1 MNIYGNLKTDNNETY
16 ILSSE
21 INKIGRNPLTN
32 IIVLNHQS
40 ISKDHALIEFSPNGS
55 VSISDLNS
63 SNGTFVNGEKIPS
76 NLKYNLNQ
84 GDIIRFGKDPTIFT
98 FNNLPFSG
106 NNSNNNFY
114 NNNNS
119 NFNDCNCNQKNNNN
133 VSQRNNLQS
142 QVFYKQK
149 QLENV
154 SLSYTQ
160 LSDEYKKLNAK
171 HTALMHYASDLQ
183 KKNDILEYEIREQNY
198 KIEKLQNT
206 ELGKILIEKESIIKI
221 LQNENDFYNKELQK
235 IKNSFNSN
243 SLSNQLDM
251 IINEYL
257 MQIGKLKRENEEY
270 KSMFH
275 NSDRKWNELIKIN
288 DSLQLQINTINK
300 HWSDDSMKYN
310 ELLNENDR
318 KLNEALNQIPLCY
331 DKFNIDKEQAAIY
344 LVNQVNLYLNEKQ
357 NLLNE
362 IADLNRKIV
371 DLINENDK
379 LKNEITIIESKF
391 SNYDMKEL
399 MERNL
404 ELEDALIQLEKA
416 NDVEKKIDYEDT
428 IKRLN
433 KEINQKEQIII
444 ELKEKLVKSMHNSNL
459 FFDEKEVVNSISQA
473 LRNRDNQIEQLKN
486 ELNERKKNDNLNYT
500 DSNFKNYS
508 NTLK

>member
-1 MNIYGNLKTDNNETY
+1 MQVIYK
-16 ILSSE
+16 
-21 INKIGRNPLTN
+21 
-32 IIVLNHQS
+32 
-40 ISKDHALIEFSPNGS
+40 
-55 VSISDLNS
+55 
-63 SNGTFVNGEKIPS
+63 
-76 NLKYNLNQ
+76 
-84 GDIIRFGKDPTIFT
+84 
-98 FNNLPFSG
+98 
-106 NNSNNNFY
+106 
-114 NNNNS
+114 
-119 NFNDCNCNQKNNNN
+119 
-133 VSQRNNLQS
+133 
-142 QVFYKQK
+142 
-149 QLENV
+149 
-154 SLSYTQ
+154 
-160 LSDEYKKLNAK
+160 
-171 HTALMHYASDLQ
+171 

-206 ELGKILIEKESIIKI
+206 ELGKIITEKESIIKI

-300 HWSDDSMKYN
+300 HWSDDSMKFN

-362 IADLNRKIV
+362 NEYLNRKIV

>member
-55 VSISDLNS
+55 ISISDLNS

-98 FNNLPFSG
+98 FNKLPI
-106 NNSNNNFY
+106 NINNNNFY

-119 NFNDCNCNQKNNNN
+119 NFNTYNNSQNNNN
-133 VSQRNNLQS
+133 NNNNITQRNNLQS

-160 LSDEYKKLNAK
+160 LSEEYKKLNAK

-206 ELGKILIEKESIIKI
+206 ELGKIITEKESIIKI

-243 SLSNQLDM
+243 SLSNQLDI

-257 MQIGKLKRENEEY
+257 TQISKLKRENEEY

-362 IADLNRKIV
+362 NEDLNRKIV

-399 MERNL
+399 MERNS

-416 NDVEKKIDYEDT
+416 NDVEKKINYEDT

-486 ELNERKKNDNLNYT
+486 ELNERKKNDNLNFT
-500 DSNFKNYS
+500 NSKLF
-508 NTLK
+508 

>member
-1 MNIYGNLKTDNNETY
+1 MSIYGNLKTDKNETY
-16 ILSSE
+16 ILPNE

-32 IIVLNHQS
+32 VVVLNHQS

-55 VSISDLNS
+55 ISISDLNS

-76 NLKYNLNQ
+76 NLKYNLSQ
-84 GDIIRFGKDPTIFT
+84 GDILRFGKDPTIFT
-98 FNNLPFSG
+98 FNKSLINT
-106 NNSNNNFY
+106 NNSNNNLY
-114 NNNNS
+114 NSNSNYNNS
-119 NFNDCNCNQKNNNN
+119 NYNNTMNPT
-133 VSQRNNLQS
+133 QRNNLQS

-160 LSDEYKKLNAK
+160 LTEEYNKLNAK

-221 LQNENDFYNKELQK
+221 LQNENDFYNSELQK

-243 SLSNQLDM
+243 SLSSQLDL

-257 MQIGKLKRENEEY
+257 SQIAKLKRENEEY
-270 KSMFH
+270 KNLFH
-275 NSDRKWNELIKIN
+275 HSDRKWNELIKRN

-331 DKFNIDKEQAAIY
+331 DKFSIDKEQAAKY
-344 LVNQVNLYLNEKQ
+344 LVNQVNLYLNEKTQ
-357 NLLNE
+357 ILNE
-362 IADLNRKIV
+362 NAILNRQIV

-399 MERNL
+399 MERNS

-416 NDVEKKIDYEDT
+416 NDIEKKINFEDA

-433 KEINQKEQIII
+433 KEINQKDQIII
-444 ELKEKLVKSMHNSNL
+444 ELKEKLGKSMHNSNL
-459 FFDEKEVVNSISQA
+459 FFDEKEVVQSISQA
-473 LRNRDNQIEQLKN
+473 LRNRDNQIERLKN
-486 ELNERKKNDNLNYT
+486 ELNERKKNEQY
-500 DSNFKNYS
+500 Y
-508 NTLK
+508 NTNNISGKVN

>member
-16 ILSSE
+16 ILPSE

-40 ISKDHALIEFSPNGS
+40 ISKDHALIEFSSNGS

-98 FNNLPFSG
+98 FNKLPI
-106 NNSNNNFY
+106 NINNNNFY
-114 NNNNS
+114 NNNS
-119 NFNDCNCNQKNNNN
+119 NFNTYNNSQNNNN
-133 VSQRNNLQS
+133 NNNNINQRNNLQS

-160 LSDEYKKLNAK
+160 LSEEYKKLNAK

-206 ELGKILIEKESIIKI
+206 ELGKIITEKESIIKI

-243 SLSNQLDM
+243 SLSNQLDI

-257 MQIGKLKRENEEY
+257 TQISKLKRENEEY

-331 DKFNIDKEQAAIY
+331 NNFNIDKEQAAIY

-362 IADLNRKIV
+362 NEDLNRKIV

-399 MERNL
+399 MERNS

-416 NDVEKKIDYEDT
+416 NDVEKKINYEDT

-486 ELNERKKNDNLNYT
+486 ELNERKKNDNLNFT
-500 DSNFKNYS
+500 NSKLF
-508 NTLK
+508 

>member
-1 MNIYGNLKTDNNETY
+1 MSIYGNLKTDKNETY
-16 ILSSE
+16 ILPNE

-32 IIVLNHQS
+32 VVVLNHQS

-55 VSISDLNS
+55 ISISDLNS

-76 NLKYNLNQ
+76 NLKYNLSQ
-84 GDIIRFGKDPTIFT
+84 GDILRFGKDPTIFT
-98 FNNLPFSG
+98 FNKSSINT
-106 NNSNNNFY
+106 NNSNNNLY
-114 NNNNS
+114 NSNSNYNNS
-119 NFNDCNCNQKNNNN
+119 NYNNTMNPT
-133 VSQRNNLQS
+133 QRNNLQS

-160 LSDEYKKLNAK
+160 LTEEYNKLNAK

-221 LQNENDFYNKELQK
+221 LQNENDFYNSELQK

-243 SLSNQLDM
+243 SLSSQLDL

-257 MQIGKLKRENEEY
+257 SQIAKLKRENEEY
-270 KSMFH
+270 KNLFH
-275 NSDRKWNELIKIN
+275 HSDRKWNELIKRN

-331 DKFNIDKEQAAIY
+331 DKFSIDKEQAAKY
-344 LVNQVNLYLNEKQ
+344 LVNQVNLYLNEKTQ
-357 NLLNE
+357 ILNE
-362 IADLNRKIV
+362 NAILNRQIV

-399 MERNL
+399 MERNS

-416 NDVEKKIDYEDT
+416 NDVEKKINFEDT

-433 KEINQKEQIII
+433 KEINQKDQIII
-444 ELKEKLVKSMHNSNL
+444 ELKEKLGKSMHNSNL
-459 FFDEKEVVNSISQA
+459 FFDEKEVVQSISQA
-473 LRNRDNQIEQLKN
+473 LRNRDNQIERLKN
-486 ELNERKKNDNLNYT
+486 ELNERKKNEQY
-500 DSNFKNYS
+500 Y
-508 NTLK
+508 NTNNISGKVN

>member
-16 ILSSE
+16 ILPSE

-40 ISKDHALIEFSPNGS
+40 ISKDHALIEFSSNGS

-98 FNNLPFSG
+98 FNNLPFNS

-119 NFNDCNCNQKNNNN
+119 NFNNYNYNQKNNNN

-416 NDVEKKIDYEDT
+416 NDVEKKINYEDT

-486 ELNERKKNDNLNYT
+486 ELNERKKNDNLNFT
-500 DSNFKNYS
+500 NSKLF
-508 NTLK
+508 

>member
-16 ILSSE
+16 ILPSE

-40 ISKDHALIEFSPNGS
+40 ISKDHALIEFSSNGS

-98 FNNLPFSG
+98 FNNLPFNS

-119 NFNDCNCNQKNNNN
+119 NFNNYNYNQKNNNN

-300 HWSDDSMKYN
+300 HWSDDSMKFN

>member
-16 ILSSE
+16 ILPSE

-40 ISKDHALIEFSPNGS
+40 ISKDHALIEFSSNGS

-98 FNNLPFSG
+98 FNNLPFDI

-119 NFNDCNCNQKNNNN
+119 NFNNYNYNQKNNNN

-300 HWSDDSMKYN
+300 HWSDDSMKFN

-399 MERNL
+399 MERNS

-416 NDVEKKIDYEDT
+416 NDVEKKINYEDT

-486 ELNERKKNDNLNYT
+486 ELNERKKNDNLNFT
-500 DSNFKNYS
+500 NSKLF
-508 NTLK
+508 

>member
-16 ILSSE
+16 ILPSE

-40 ISKDHALIEFSPNGS
+40 ISKDHALIEFSSNGS

-98 FNNLPFSG
+98 FNKLPI
-106 NNSNNNFY
+106 NINNNNFY

-119 NFNDCNCNQKNNNN
+119 NFNTYNNSQNNNN
-133 VSQRNNLQS
+133 NNNITQRNNLQS

-160 LSDEYKKLNAK
+160 LSEEYKKLNAK

-206 ELGKILIEKESIIKI
+206 ELGKIITEKESIIKI

-243 SLSNQLDM
+243 SLSNQLDI

-257 MQIGKLKRENEEY
+257 TQISKLKRENEEY

-331 DKFNIDKEQAAIY
+331 NNFNIDKEQAAIY

-362 IADLNRKIV
+362 NEDLNRKIV

-399 MERNL
+399 MERNS

-416 NDVEKKIDYEDT
+416 NDVEKKINYEDT

-486 ELNERKKNDNLNYT
+486 ELNERKKNDNLNFT
-500 DSNFKNYS
+500 NSKLF
-508 NTLK
+508 

>member
-16 ILSSE
+16 ILPSE

-40 ISKDHALIEFSPNGS
+40 ISKDHALIEFSSNGS

-98 FNNLPFSG
+98 FNKLPI
-106 NNSNNNFY
+106 NINNNNFY

-119 NFNDCNCNQKNNNN
+119 NFNTYNNSQNNNN
-133 VSQRNNLQS
+133 NNNNINQRNNLQS

-160 LSDEYKKLNAK
+160 LSEEYKKLNAK

-206 ELGKILIEKESIIKI
+206 ELGKIITEKESIIKI

-243 SLSNQLDM
+243 SLSNQLDI

-257 MQIGKLKRENEEY
+257 TQISKLKRENEEY

-331 DKFNIDKEQAAIY
+331 NNFNIDKEQAAIY

-357 NLLNE
+357 NLSNE
-362 IADLNRKIV
+362 NEDLNRKIV

-399 MERNL
+399 MERNS

-416 NDVEKKIDYEDT
+416 NDVEKKINYEDT

-486 ELNERKKNDNLNYT
+486 ELNERKKNDNLNFT
-500 DSNFKNYS
+500 NSKLF
-508 NTLK
+508 

>member
-16 ILSSE
+16 ILPSE

-98 FNNLPFSG
+98 FNNLPFNS

-119 NFNDCNCNQKNNNN
+119 NFNNYNYNQKNNNN

-300 HWSDDSMKYN
+300 HWSDDSMKFN